1 MLPIRRHPK
10 VSAPKPR
17 ASFHGE
23 KIMKARYLAVPVAVL
38 LAIFS
43 APHAFVGQEPS
54 GDAKDKE
61 VETLARQSGCLDCHI
76 VDKADKKLAGP
87 TFRDIAAKRKD
98 AVAARNTLEDSVKN
112 GSKGKWTDVTGGV
125 PMPPYS
131 ALLTEA
137 EIAQLV
143 DWVMRR

>member
-1 MLPIRRHPK
+1 
-10 VSAPKPR
+10 
-17 ASFHGE
+17 
-23 KIMKARYLAVPVAVL
+23 MKARYLAVPVAVL
-38 LAIFS
+38 LALFN
-43 APHAFVGQEPS
+43 APHAFVEQEPS
-54 GDAKDKE
+54 GDAKDQE
-61 VETLARQSGCLDCHI
+61 VETLARKSGCLDCHS
-76 VDKADKKLAGP
+76 VAKADTSDKPAKKLAGP

-98 AVAARNTLEDSVKN
+98 AVAARSTLEDSVKN